1 MLGAIFV
8 LLSIDIFVVV
18 VVAVVVAVVATFLI
32 VVVTIE
38 ELVLSVAL
46 GGFVVLITRTR
57 SSYGISKIRN
67 ARHLKPLEAK
77 MRQKF
82 PGGGE

>member
-8 LLSIDIFVVV
+8 LLSIDIFV
-18 VVAVVVAVVATFLI
+18 VVVAVVATFLI

-46 GGFVVLITRTR
+46 GGFVVLITRRR
-57 SSYGISKIRN
+57 SSYGLSKIRN

>member
-8 LLSIDIFVVV
+8 LLSIDIFVV
-18 VVAVVVAVVATFLI
+18 VVATFLI

-57 SSYGISKIRN
+57 SSYGLSKIRN

-77 MRQKF
+77 MSHKF

>member
-8 LLSIDIFVVV
+8 LLSIDIFVV
-18 VVAVVVAVVATFLI
+18 VVATFLI

-46 GGFVVLITRTR
+46 GGFVVLITRIR
-57 SSYGISKIRN
+57 SSYGLSKIRN